1 MGGVRDNME
10 DINRKDN
17 LWKAI
22 REKCLDCCDGS
33 IKEVDKC
40 TLKRCALY
48 PYRYGMSEKR
58 YLQNREK
65 LKK

>member
-1 MGGVRDNME
+1 ME

-22 REKCLDCCDGS
+22 REKCLDCCVGS
-33 IKEVDKC
+33 TKEVDKC
-40 TLKRCALY
+40 TIKRCALY
-48 PYRYGMSEKR
+48 PYRYGMAEKR
-58 YLQNREK
+58 YLKNREK

>member
-1 MGGVRDNME
+1 ME

-22 REKCLDCCDGS
+22 REKCLDCCVGS
-33 IKEVDKC
+33 TKEVDKC
-40 TLKRCALY
+40 TLKRCPLY
-48 PYRYGMSEKR
+48 HYRYGMSEKK